1 MGLSPVQEPTPTLT
15 RQGEL
20 QASGL
25 LTDGLTPCLTASL
38 RPVFGWRVNQPQDA
52 DPAAARQT
60 GYEIAVKDSAGAE
73 VWFSGP
79 VPSARQSGV
88 PYGGPDLAEDADYTW
103 RVRVSDAGGNPGPW
117 SDAEPFSTG
126 LSDRGWGADW
136 IHRAPGGQAPL
147 EVLEG
152 ALRVAGSPFLPVPC
166 TPVRRFTL
174 EARLRPVMGWAGL
187 LLRSTGPGT
196 GLLLEL
202 DTAGHVVLRRAPAWE
217 IPAAATP
224 PTDVLAS
231 AQLDRRAVASQDRLP
246 GKDLFPGTW
255 QDLAVADDGTTITVA
270 LDGVELLTVNE
281 PLPAG
286 FEGRLALHQGPR
298 SQAEYASLR
307 ITGGTNA
314 GATTV
319 GAGGTVTNDI
329 PGDAVLLDHQFGNS
343 PDEARA
349 FLGHWARTTAHRQP
363 DEWTLFRSTLRLTG
377 TVARARLFAAAS
389 HHAQIALGGT
399 ACLSTTSFAYPGEGY
414 YDAADVTALLAAQ
427 PPGPP
432 EPSGE
437 QHQPGKRAQPAP
449 LDQPVEVPLTALL
462 HWYGPG
468 QGRAAGLPGLLVRL
482 SVDYTDGRREVF
494 GSGPEWTATEA
505 PYRQAGYRNDE
516 GDPVEHFDGQAAAT
530 LDAGQDMPPA
540 LSYGRHPVPQFPALH
555 PRRTSVS
562 ETFVAP
568 QSFLTATDGTLVAD
582 FGKVIPARPEVDFLT
597 GVSGRTLI
605 IRAGYSLD
613 ANGRVDQGKTAS
625 QNTDM
630 SFPYTQA
637 DGLQQFRA
645 TVHLGFRYL
654 ELPGVEAS
662 DLSRVGAVVV
672 HGRHPDEG
680 SFSSSDPTLD
690 SVFGLLR
697 DSALHGIQEQFVDT
711 PTREKGQFLADAV
724 NISYATMALFGEHAY
739 TAQALR
745 EFGWSASRYWTEG
758 EDLGRYNAVYPN
770 GDGKRDIPDF
780 SLMMPEWA
788 EEYHHRTADLALVSE
803 LLPHLR
809 NTADYALRYLAT
821 EGPTAGL
828 VTDLGGGSGP
838 YLHGIV
844 DWPAPGRFGYD
855 MDCAAKT
862 TVNAQAYSALIS
874 TARLCSLAGQE
885 DAAVRYAGHAGAL
898 AETIR
903 TRLRVNGV
911 MVDGLHADGTPSTHT
926 SQHATS
932 FPLSLGI
939 TDSSHAAADAQR
951 IAGQGMRQGP
961 MTVHRLVR
969 ALLAQRQIDAVLD
982 LLTSADQPGWARLR
996 KQGAS
1001 FTWEAWDLVD
1011 GTDYSQS
1018 HAWSASV
1025 VKEILEFLL
1034 GVRVTVAGGSELLIE
1049 PPICRLEHAKGRVP
1063 LPSGAVFVSWRRTS
1077 VGMQLECTV
1086 PAGVTATVRLPA
1098 GTYAIQ
1104 GPTAGPAVVRS
1115 GPGGAAH
1122 PGAGGGTADLG
1133 NQAPRDFRIHSGTW
1147 TFTPAKESSPASP
1160 IPTR

>member
-1 MGLSPVQEPTPTLT
+1 MGASPAPEATPTLT

-20 QASGL
+20 QAAGL
-25 LTDGLTPCLTASL
+25 LTDGLACCLTASP
-38 RPVFGWRVNQPQDA
+38 RPVFGWRLSLPEGA
-52 DPAAARQT
+52 DPTAARQT
-60 GYEIAVKDSAGAE
+60 GYEIAVEDAAGAE
-73 VWFSGP
+73 VWYSGP
-79 VPSARQSGV
+79 VPSPVQSGI
-88 PYGGPDLAEDADYTW
+88 PYGGPELAGDEDYSW
-103 RVRVSDAGGNPGPW
+103 RVRVSDAGGYPGPW
-117 SDAEPFSTG
+117 SEAEVFSTG

-136 IHRAPGGQAPL
+136 IHRAPGGRAPL
-147 EVLEG
+147 EVLDG

-166 TPVRRFTL
+166 PPVRHFTL
-174 EARLRPVMGWAGL
+174 QARLRPVMGWAGL
-187 LLRSTGPGT
+187 LLRSSGAGT

-202 DTAGHVVLRRAPAWE
+202 NTAGNVVLRRAPAWE
-217 IPAAATP
+217 IPA
-224 PTDVLAS
+224 PTAPDTDILS
-231 AQLDRRAVASQDRLP
+231 IAQLDRDAVASQERLP
-246 GKDLFPGTW
+246 GKDLVPGTW
-255 QDLAVADDGTTITVA
+255 QDLAVSDDGTTITVT
-270 LDGVELLTVNE
+270 LDGVELLTVAE
-281 PLPAG
+281 PLPTG
-286 FEGRLALHQGPR
+286 FEGHLALHQGPR

-307 ITGGTNA
+307 ITGAAAA
-314 GATTV
+314 GAGSPAADTAAAGTV
-319 GAGGTVTNDI
+319 PSHLPGGT
-329 PGDAVLLDHQFGNS
+329 VLLDHRFAEG
-343 PDEARA
+343 PEEARA
-349 FLGHWARTTAHRQP
+349 FLGHWAHTTAHRQP
-363 DEWTLFRSTLRLTG
+363 DEWTLFRTTIPLTG

-389 HHAQIALGGT
+389 HQAQLALDGT
-399 ACLSTTSFAYPGEGY
+399 PCLSTTSFGYPGEGY

-427 PPGPP
+427 APGQHR
-432 EPSGE
+432 PSG
-437 QHQPGKRAQPAP
+437 QQDPSGKPGKHRQR
-449 LDQPVEVPLTALL
+449 DQTAEVPLTALL

-468 QGRAAGLPGLLVRL
+468 QGRAGSLPGLLVRL

-494 GSGPEWTATEA
+494 GSGPDWTAAEA

-516 GDPVEHFDGQAAAT
+516 GDPVEHLDGQAAAA

-540 LSYGRHPVPQFPALH
+540 LSYGTHPVPQFPALH
-555 PRRTSVS
+555 PRRTTLS

-568 QSFLTATDGTLVAD
+568 KSFLTAADGTLVAD
-582 FGKVIPARPEVDFLT
+582 FGKVIPARPELDFRSGT
-597 GVSGRTLI
+597 AGRTLM
-605 IRAGYSLD
+605 IRAGYTLTPD
-613 ANGRVDQGKTAS
+613 GRVDRGKTAS

-637 DGLQQFRA
+637 EGPQQFRA

-654 ELPGVEAS
+654 EIPGVEAA

-672 HGRHPDEG
+672 HGKHPDEG

-690 SVFGLLR
+690 AVFGLLR
-697 DSALHGIQEQFVDT
+697 DSALYGVQEQFVDT

-739 TAQALR
+739 TRQALR
-745 EFGWSASRYWTEG
+745 EFGWSASRYWTNG

-788 EEYHHRTADLALVSE
+788 EEYHHRTGDVALVTE

-821 EGPTAGL
+821 DGPTAGL
-828 VTDLGGGSGP
+828 VTGLGGGSGP

-844 DWPAPGRFGYD
+844 DWPDPGRFGYD

-885 DAAVRYAGHAGAL
+885 AAAVRYAGHAGAL

-903 TRLRVNGV
+903 TRLRVDGI
-911 MVDGLHADGTPSTHT
+911 MVDGLHPDGTPSTHA

-932 FPLSLGI
+932 FPLSLGV
-939 TDSSHAAADAQR
+939 TGPAHAAADAQR
-951 IAGQGMRQGP
+951 IAGQGMLQGP

-969 ALLAQRQIDAVLD
+969 ALLSEGQTDAVLD
-982 LLTSADQPGWARLR
+982 LLTSPTQPGWARLLE
-996 KQGAS
+996 QGAS
-1001 FTWEAWDLVD
+1001 FTWEAWELAE

-1034 GVRVTVAGGSELLIE
+1034 GVRITVPGGSELVIE
-1049 PPICRLEHAKGRVP
+1049 PPVCRLEHARGSVP
-1063 LPSGAVFVSWRRTS
+1063 LPNGAVAVNWRRTPA
-1077 VGMQLECTV
+1077 GIHLECTV

-1098 GTYAIQ
+1098 GSYRIQ
-1104 GPTAGPAVVRS
+1104 GPTAGPAVAHS
-1115 GPGGAAH
+1115 GPGGAA
-1122 PGAGGGTADLG
+1122 PGGRSAGPGRSSDPGGRAT
-1133 NQAPRDFRIHSGTW
+1133 RDFRIHTGTW
-1147 TFTPAKESSPASP
+1147 TFTPSADS
-1160 IPTR
+1160 

>member
-1 MGLSPVQEPTPTLT
+1 MT

-20 QASGL
+20 QAAGL
-25 LTDGLTPCLTASL
+25 LTDGLARCLTASL
-38 RPVFGWRVNQPQDA
+38 RPVFGWRLSQPEDA

-60 GYEIAVKDSAGAE
+60 GYEIAVEDSAGAE
-73 VWFSGP
+73 VWYSGP
-79 VPSARQSGV
+79 VPSPRQSGI
-88 PYGGPDLAEDADYTW
+88 PYGGPELAEDADYSW
-103 RVRVSDAGGNPGPW
+103 RVRVSDAGGHPGPW
-117 SDAEPFSTG
+117 SEAVLFGTG
-126 LSDRGWGADW
+126 LSDTGWGAHW
-136 IHRAPGGQAPL
+136 IHRAPGGRAPL
-147 EVLEG
+147 EILDG
-152 ALRVAGSPFLPVPC
+152 ALRVAGSPFLPIPSP
-166 TPVRRFTL
+166 PVRQFTL
-174 EARLRPVMGWAGL
+174 AARLRPVMGWAGL
-187 LLRSTGPGT
+187 LLRSTGAGT

-202 DTAGHVVLRRAPAWE
+202 NTAGNVVLRRAPEWE
-217 IPAAATP
+217 IPSPATP
-224 PTDVLAS
+224 ATDVLAS
-231 AQLDRRAVASQDRLP
+231 VQVERHAVASQERLP
-246 GKDLFPGTW
+246 GKDLVPGRW
-255 QDLAVADDGTTITVA
+255 QDLTVSDDGTTITVS

-307 ITGGTNA
+307 ITD
-314 GATTV
+314 GARADTTQAV
-319 GAGGTVTNDI
+319 GK
-329 PGDAVLLDHQFGNS
+329 VLLDHRFSAG
-343 PDEARA
+343 PEEARA

-363 DEWTLFRSTLRLTG
+363 DEWTLFRSTVLITG
-377 TVARARLFAAAS
+377 TVARARLFVAAS
-389 HHAQIALGGT
+389 HHAQVALDGN
-399 ACLSTTSFAYPGEGY
+399 ACLSTTSFGYPGEGY
-414 YDAADVTALLAAQ
+414 YDAADVTALLATHSPGAQ
-427 PPGPP
+427 KRPSLPG
-432 EPSGE
+432 
-437 QHQPGKRAQPAP
+437 QPGRQAQQ
-449 LDQPVEVPLTALL
+449 QPVEIPLTALL

-468 QGRAAGLPGLLVRL
+468 QGRAAGVPGLLVRL

-494 GSGPEWTATEA
+494 GSGPDWTATEA

-516 GDPVEHFDGQAAAT
+516 GDPVEHLDGQAAAA

-540 LSYGRHPVPQFPALH
+540 LSYGQHPTPEFPALH
-555 PRRTSVS
+555 ARRTSMA

-568 QSFLTATDGTLVAD
+568 EAFLTAADGTLVAD
-582 FGKVIPARPEVDFLT
+582 FGRVIPARPEVDFRT
-597 GVSGRTLI
+597 GVIGRTVM
-605 IRAGYSLD
+605 IRAGYTLD
-613 ANGRVDQGKTAS
+613 ADGRVDTGKTAS

-637 DGLQQFRA
+637 DGPQQFRA

-654 ELPGVEAS
+654 ELPGVEAT
-662 DLSRVGAVVV
+662 DLSRVGAVVI
-672 HGRHPDEG
+672 HGQHPQEG

-690 SVFGLLR
+690 AVFGLLR

-745 EFGWSASRYWTEG
+745 EFGWSAARHWTAG

-788 EEYHHRTADLALVSE
+788 EEYHLRTGDLGLVTE
-803 LLPHLR
+803 LLPHLHA
-809 NTADYALRYLAT
+809 TADYALRYVAT
-821 EGPTAGL
+821 AGPTAGL
-828 VTDLGGGSGP
+828 VTELGGGSGP

-862 TVNAQAYSALIS
+862 TVNAQAHSALMS

-885 DAAVRYAGHAGAL
+885 DAAIRYARHAGAL

-903 TRLRVNGV
+903 TRLRVDGV
-911 MVDGLHADGTPSTHT
+911 MVDGLHADGTPSSHA

-939 TDSSHAAADAQR
+939 TGPAFAAADAQR

-969 ALLAQRQIDAVLD
+969 ALLSEGLTDAVLD
-982 LLTSADQPGWARLR
+982 LLTNPNQPGWARLLES
-996 KQGAS
+996 GAS
-1001 FTWEAWDLVD
+1001 FTWEAWELVD

-1025 VKEILEFLL
+1025 VQEILEFLL
-1034 GVRVTVAGGSELLIE
+1034 GVRVSVPGGTEVVIE
-1049 PPICRLEHAKGRVP
+1049 PPVCSLEHAKGSVP
-1063 LPSGAVFVSWRRTS
+1063 LPNGAVEVAWRRTAN
-1077 VGMQLECTV
+1077 GMQLQCTV
-1086 PAGVTATVRLPA
+1086 PQGVTATVRLPSG
-1098 GTYAIQ
+1098 GTYGIQ
-1104 GPTAGPAVVRS
+1104 GPTAEPAVVGSSTERA
-1115 GPGGAAH
+1115 GAGTPGGSARTS
-1122 PGAGGGTADLG
+1122 GGDAR
-1133 NQAPRDFRIHSGTW
+1133 RDFRIHTGSW
-1147 TFTPAKESSPASP
+1147 TFTPPNES
-1160 IPTR
+1160 

>member
-1 MGLSPVQEPTPTLT
+1 MGNSPAQEATPTLT
-15 RQGEL
+15 RQGQL

-25 LTDGLTPCLTASL
+25 LTDGLSPCLTASL
-38 RPVFGWRVNQPQDA
+38 RPVFGWILGLPEDA

-60 GYEIAVKDSAGAE
+60 GFEIAVEDSAGAE
-73 VWFSGP
+73 VWCSGP
-79 VPSARQSGV
+79 VPSSSQSGI
-88 PYGGPDLAEDADYTW
+88 PYGGPELAEDADYSW
-103 RVRVSDAGGNPGPW
+103 RVRVSDAGGHPGPW
-117 SDAEPFSTG
+117 SEPQQFSTG
-126 LSDRGWGADW
+126 LSDTGWGAAW
-136 IHRAPGGQAPL
+136 IHLAPGGRAPL
-147 EVLEG
+147 EIMDG
-152 ALRVAGSPFLPVPC
+152 ALRVAGSPFLPIPC
-166 TPVRRFTL
+166 PPVRRFFL

-187 LLRSTGPGT
+187 LLRSSGPGT
-196 GLLLEL
+196 GLLLDL
-202 DTAGHVVLRRAPAWE
+202 NTAGNVVLRRAPEWD
-217 IPAAATP
+217 IPAPATP
-224 PTDVLAS
+224 ATDVLAS
-231 AQLDRRAVASQDRLP
+231 AQLERRAVASQERLP
-246 GKDLFPGTW
+246 GKDLVPGTW
-255 QDLAVADDGTTITVA
+255 QDLTVSDDGTTITVT

-307 ITGGTNA
+307 ITDGAHADSASA
-314 GATTV
+314 GDT
-319 GAGGTVTNDI
+319 I
-329 PGDAVLLDHQFGNS
+329 PGDAIADDAVLLDHRFSEG
-343 PDEARA
+343 PEEARA

-363 DEWTLFRSTLRLTG
+363 DEWSLFRSTILVTG
-377 TVARARLFAAAS
+377 TVARARLFVAAS
-389 HHAQIALGGT
+389 HHAQAALDGN
-399 ACLSTTSFAYPGEGY
+399 ACLSTTSFGYPGEGY
-414 YDAADVTALLAAQ
+414 YDAADVTALLAAHSPGERKQSGQQVQPALPGQQTQQ
-427 PPGPP
+427 PPVP
-432 EPSGE
+432 
-437 QHQPGKRAQPAP
+437 
-449 LDQPVEVPLTALL
+449 VPLTALL

-468 QGRAAGLPGLLVRL
+468 QGRAAGVPGLLVRL
-482 SVDYTDGRREVF
+482 SVDYTDGRREIF
-494 GSGPEWTATEA
+494 GSGPDWTAAEA

-516 GDPVEHFDGQAAAT
+516 GDPVEHLDGQAAAA

-540 LSYGRHPVPQFPALH
+540 LSYGPHPVPEFPALH
-555 PRRTSVS
+555 PRRTSLS

-568 QSFLTATDGTLVAD
+568 EAFLTAADGTLVAD
-582 FGKVIPARPEVDFLT
+582 FGRVIPARPEVDFRT
-597 GVSGRTLI
+597 GVAGRTVM
-605 IRAGYSLD
+605 IRAGYLLD
-613 ANGRVDQGKTAS
+613 ADGRVDRSKTAS

-637 DGLQQFRA
+637 EGPQQFRA

-654 ELPGVEAS
+654 ELPGVEAQ
-662 DLSRVGAVVV
+662 DLSRVGAVVI

-680 SFSSSDPTLD
+680 SFSSSNPTLD
-690 SVFGLLR
+690 AVFRLLR
-697 DSALHGIQEQFVDT
+697 DSALYGVQEQFVDT

-745 EFGWSASRYWTEG
+745 EFGWSAGRYWTAG

-788 EEYHHRTADLALVSE
+788 EEFHLRTGDLALVAE

-828 VTDLGGGSGP
+828 VTELGGGSGP

-855 MDCAAKT
+855 MECAAKT
-862 TVNAQAYSALIS
+862 TVNAQAYSALMS

-885 DAAVRYAGHAGAL
+885 DAAGRYAGQAGAL

-903 TRLRVNGV
+903 TRLRVDGV
-911 MVDGLHADGTPSTHT
+911 MVDGLHADGTPSTHE

-939 TDSSHAAADAQR
+939 TDPAHAAADAER

-969 ALLAQRQIDAVLD
+969 ALLSEGRTDAVLD
-982 LLTSADQPGWARLR
+982 LLTNSDQPGWARLLES
-996 KQGAS
+996 GAS
-1001 FTWEAWDLVD
+1001 FTWEAWDLVE

-1034 GVRVTVAGGSELLIE
+1034 GVRVSVPGGSEVVIE
-1049 PPICRLEHAKGRVP
+1049 PPVCSLEHAKGSVP
-1063 LPSGAVFVSWRRTS
+1063 LPNGAVEVAWRRTAA
-1077 VGMQLECTV
+1077 GMQLECMV

-1098 GTYAIQ
+1098 GGYRIQ
-1104 GPTAGPAVVRS
+1104 GPTAEPAVVRS
-1115 GPGGAAH
+1115 
-1122 PGAGGGTADLG
+1122 
-1133 NQAPRDFRIHSGTW
+1133 RDFRIHAGTW
-1147 TFTPAKESSPASP
+1147 TFTPSDAS
-1160 IPTR
+1160 

>member
-1 MGLSPVQEPTPTLT
+1 MGVSPTQEATRTQT

-20 QASGL
+20 QAAGL
-25 LTDGLTPCLTASL
+25 LTDGLARCLTASL
-38 RPVFGWRVNQPQDA
+38 RPVFGWRLSQPEDA

-60 GYEIAVKDSAGAE
+60 GYEIAVEDSAGAE
-73 VWFSGP
+73 VWYSGP
-79 VPSARQSGV
+79 VPSSGQSGI
-88 PYGGPDLAEDADYTW
+88 PYDGPELAGDADYSW
-103 RVRVSDAGGNPGPW
+103 RVRVSDAGGFPGPW
-117 SDAEPFSTG
+117 SEAEPFSTG
-126 LSDRGWGADW
+126 LPDTGWGADW
-136 IHRAPGGQAPL
+136 INRAPGGRAPL
-147 EVLEG
+147 DVLEG
-152 ALRVAGSPFLPVPC
+152 ALRVAGSPFLPIPC
-166 TPVRRFTL
+166 PPVRRFTL
-174 EARLRPVMGWAGL
+174 DARLRPVMGWAGL
-187 LLRSTGPGT
+187 VLRSSGPGT

-202 DTAGHVVLRRAPAWE
+202 NTAGNVVLRRAPAWD
-217 IPAAATP
+217 IPSAATP
-224 PTDVLAS
+224 ETDVLAS
-231 AQLDRRAVASQDRLP
+231 AQLDRNAVAGQQRLP
-246 GKDLFPGTW
+246 GKDLVPGTW
-255 QDLAVADDGTTITVA
+255 QDLAVSDDGTTITVA
-270 LDGVELLTVNE
+270 LDGVELLTVAE

-286 FEGRLALHQGPR
+286 FEGHLALHQGPR

-307 ITGGTNA
+307 ITGPAPAGNPGADNPAA
-314 GATTV
+314 GAAV
-319 GAGGTVTNDI
+319 PADAVPGDADL
-329 PGDAVLLDHQFGNS
+329 GDAVLLDHRFSEG
-343 PDEARA
+343 PEEARA
-349 FLGHWARTTAHRQP
+349 FLGHWAGTTAHRQP
-363 DEWTLFRSTLRLTG
+363 DEWTLFRTTVRLTG

-389 HHAQIALGGT
+389 HHAQLALDGT
-399 ACLSTTSFAYPGEGY
+399 ACLSTTSFGYPGEGY
-414 YDAADVTALLAAQ
+414 YDAADVTALLAAYS
-427 PPGPP
+427 P
-432 EPSGE
+432 EEPKQRDKDGHST
-437 QHQPGKRAQPAP
+437 R
-449 LDQPVEVPLTALL
+449 LDEPVQVPLTALL

-468 QGRAAGLPGLLVRL
+468 QGRAASVPGLLVRL

-494 GSGPEWTATEA
+494 GSGPDWTAAEA

-516 GDPVEHFDGQAAAT
+516 GDPVEHLDGQAAAS

-540 LSYGRHPVPQFPALH
+540 LSYGPHPAPEFPALH
-555 PRRTSVS
+555 PRRTSLS

-568 QSFLTATDGTLVAD
+568 QSFLTAADGTLVAD
-582 FGKVIPARPEVDFLT
+582 FGKVIPARPEVDFRT
-597 GVSGRTLI
+597 GVAGRTLM
-605 IRAGYSLD
+605 IRAGYTLE
-613 ANGRVDQGKTAS
+613 ANGRVDTGKTAS

-637 DGLQQFRA
+637 EGPQQFRA

-654 ELPGVEAS
+654 ELPDVEAS

-672 HGRHPDEG
+672 HGRHPHEG

-697 DSALHGIQEQFVDT
+697 DSALYGIQEQFVDT

-745 EFGWSASRYWTEG
+745 EFGWSASRYWTTG

-788 EEYHHRTADLALVSE
+788 EEYHLRTADLALVNE

-828 VTDLGGGSGP
+828 VTELGGGSGP

-855 MDCAAKT
+855 MDSAAKT

-898 AETIR
+898 AEAVR
-903 TRLRVNGV
+903 TRLRVDGV
-911 MVDGLHADGTPSTHT
+911 MVDGLHADGTPSTHA

-939 TDSSHAAADAQR
+939 TDPAYAAADAER

-969 ALLAQRQIDAVLD
+969 ALLAEGLTDAVLD
-982 LLTSADQPGWARLR
+982 LLTSADQPGWARLLES
-996 KQGAS
+996 GAS
-1001 FTWEAWDLVD
+1001 FTWEAWELVE

-1025 VKEILEFLL
+1025 VKEIMESLL
-1034 GVRVTVAGGSELLIE
+1034 GVRVTVPGGSELLIE
-1049 PPICRLEHAKGRVP
+1049 PPVCRLEHAKGNLP
-1063 LPSGAVFVSWRRTS
+1063 LPNGTVAVSWRRTAA
-1077 VGMQLECTV
+1077 GMHLECTV
-1086 PAGVTATVRLPA
+1086 PVGVTATVRLPA
-1098 GTYAIQ
+1098 GTYGIQ

-1115 GPGGAAH
+1115 H
-1122 PGAGGGTADLG
+1122 
-1133 NQAPRDFRIHSGTW
+1133 DFRIHAGTW
-1147 TFTPAKESSPASP
+1147 TFTPSDES
-1160 IPTR
+1160 